1 MKKVVLLLLVL
12 SIFSVAKPV
21 KHSSQ
26 KKQAKVETVETAASE
41 DAAESASAADSS
53 VNDEAPETG
62 SSAGGESLVDSTFTL
77 YIHPMNF
84 IAPYSHFW
92 GGFNVPNGVTDY
104 PALNLTFEW
113 KLFEKSSLVTMPHYV
128 RVDRSDD
135 GYKIYDIGLQESYR
149 WYGVGGR
156 WRYLEAGF
164 LFSHLHI
171 KSDKDGGFDGWLY
184 GFMINSGIKKILN
197 GGEGFLGKFALSL
210 DVGLGY
216 TWTTDFEAD
225 RDRAYFKMDKGF
237 VIDVN
242 CALGF
247 QI

>member
-1 MKKVVLLLLVL
+1 MKKVVFLLLVL
-12 SIFSVAKPV
+12 SLVSFAKPV

-26 KKQAKVETVETAASE
+26 KKQSTVEAVEPAQAETV
-41 DAAESASAADSS
+41 AESVSENETS
-53 VNDEAPETG
+53 VNDGALETAG
-62 SSAGGESLVDSTFTL
+62 SSENESLVDSIFTL

-104 PALNLTFEW
+104 PSLNLTFEW
-113 KLFEKSSLVTMPHYV
+113 KLFEKSSLVSMPHYV
-128 RVDRSDD
+128 RVDRSD
-135 GYKIYDIGLQESYR
+135 YKIYDIGLQESYR

-156 WRYLEAGF
+156 WRYLEAG
-164 LFSHLHI
+164 LLLSHLHV
-171 KSDKDGGFDGWLY
+171 KSDNDGRFDGWLY
-184 GFMINSGIKKILN
+184 GFMINGGVKKILN
-197 GGEGFLGKFALSL
+197 GGEGFWGRFALSV
-210 DVGLGY
+210 DVGIGY
-216 TWTTDFEAD
+216 VWTSDFEAE

-242 CALGF
+242 AAFGF

>member
-12 SIFSVAKPV
+12 SLVSFAKPV

-26 KKQAKVETVETAASE
+26 KKQSTVEAVEPAQAETV
-41 DAAESASAADSS
+41 AESASANEAS
-53 VNDEAPETG
+53 VNDGALETAA
-62 SSAGGESLVDSTFTL
+62 SSENESLVDSTFTL

-104 PALNLTFEW
+104 PPLNLTLEW
-113 KLFEKSSLVTMPHYV
+113 TLFEKSSLVTMPHYV
-128 RVDRSDD
+128 RVDRSD
-135 GYKIYDIGLQESYR
+135 YKIYDIGLQESYR

-156 WRYLEAGF
+156 WRYLEAG
-164 LFSHLHI
+164 LLLSHLHV
-171 KSDKDGGFDGWLY
+171 KSDNEGRFDGWLY
-184 GFMINSGIKKILN
+184 GFMINGGVKKILN
-197 GGEGFLGKFALSL
+197 GGEGFWGRFALSV

-216 TWTTDFEAD
+216 VWTSDFEAE

-242 CALGF
+242 AAFGF

>member
-1 MKKVVLLLLVL
+1 MLLVL
-12 SIFSVAKPV
+12 SLVSFAKPV

-26 KKQAKVETVETAASE
+26 KKQSTVEAVEPAQAETV
-41 DAAESASAADSS
+41 AESVSENETS
-53 VNDEAPETG
+53 VNDGALETAG
-62 SSAGGESLVDSTFTL
+62 SSENESLVDSIFTL

-104 PALNLTFEW
+104 PSLNLTFEW

-128 RVDRSDD
+128 RVDRSD
-135 GYKIYDIGLQESYR
+135 YKIYDIGLQESYR

-156 WRYLEAGF
+156 WRYLEAG
-164 LFSHLHI
+164 LLLSHLHV
-171 KSDKDGGFDGWLY
+171 KSDNDGRFDGWLY
-184 GFMINSGIKKILN
+184 GFMINGGVKKILN
-197 GGEGFLGKFALSL
+197 GGEGFWGRFALSV
-210 DVGLGY
+210 DVGIGY
-216 TWTTDFEAD
+216 VWTSDFEAE

-242 CALGF
+242 AAFGF

>member
-1 MKKVVLLLLVL
+1 MKRVVLLLLVL
-12 SIFSVAKPV
+12 SLVSFAKPV

-26 KKQAKVETVETAASE
+26 KKQSTVEAVEPAQAETV
-41 DAAESASAADSS
+41 AESVSENETS
-53 VNDEAPETG
+53 VNDGALETAG
-62 SSAGGESLVDSTFTL
+62 SSENESLVDSIFTL

-104 PALNLTFEW
+104 PSLNLTFEW

-128 RVDRSDD
+128 RVDRSD
-135 GYKIYDIGLQESYR
+135 YKIYDIGLQESYR

-156 WRYLEAGF
+156 WRYLEAG
-164 LFSHLHI
+164 LLLSHLHV
-171 KSDKDGGFDGWLY
+171 KSDNDGRFDGWLY
-184 GFMINSGIKKILN
+184 GFMINGGVKKILN
-197 GGEGFLGKFALSL
+197 GGEGFWGRFALSV
-210 DVGLGY
+210 DVGIGY
-216 TWTTDFEAD
+216 VWTSDFEAE

-242 CALGF
+242 AAFGF

>member
-1 MKKVVLLLLVL
+1 MLLVL
-12 SIFSVAKPV
+12 SLVSFAKPV

-26 KKQAKVETVETAASE
+26 KKQSTVEAMEPAQAETV
-41 DAAESASAADSS
+41 AESVSENETS
-53 VNDEAPETG
+53 VNDGALETAG
-62 SSAGGESLVDSTFTL
+62 SSENESLVDSIFTL

-104 PALNLTFEW
+104 PSLNLTFEW
-113 KLFEKSSLVTMPHYV
+113 KLFEKSSLVSMPHYV
-128 RVDRSDD
+128 RVDRSD
-135 GYKIYDIGLQESYR
+135 YKIYDIGLQESYR

-156 WRYLEAGF
+156 WRYLEAG
-164 LFSHLHI
+164 LLLSHLHV
-171 KSDKDGGFDGWLY
+171 KSDNDGRFDGWLY
-184 GFMINSGIKKILN
+184 GFMINGGVKKILN
-197 GGEGFLGKFALSL
+197 GGEGFWGRFALSV
-210 DVGLGY
+210 DVGIGY
-216 TWTTDFEAD
+216 VWTSDFEAE

-242 CALGF
+242 AAFGF

>member
-1 MKKVVLLLLVL
+1 MLLVL
-12 SIFSVAKPV
+12 SLVSFAKPV

-26 KKQAKVETVETAASE
+26 KKQSTVEAVEPAQAETV
-41 DAAESASAADSS
+41 AESVSENETS
-53 VNDEAPETG
+53 VNDGALETAG
-62 SSAGGESLVDSTFTL
+62 SSENESLVDSIFTL

-104 PALNLTFEW
+104 PSLNLTFEW
-113 KLFEKSSLVTMPHYV
+113 KLFEKSSLVSMPHYV
-128 RVDRSDD
+128 RVDRSD
-135 GYKIYDIGLQESYR
+135 YKIYDIGLQESYR

-156 WRYLEAGF
+156 WRYLEAG
-164 LFSHLHI
+164 LLLSHLHV
-171 KSDKDGGFDGWLY
+171 KSDNDGRFDGWLY
-184 GFMINSGIKKILN
+184 GFMINGGVKKILN
-197 GGEGFLGKFALSL
+197 GGEGFWGRFALSV
-210 DVGLGY
+210 DVGIGY
-216 TWTTDFEAD
+216 VWTSDFEAE

-242 CALGF
+242 AAFGF

>member
-12 SIFSVAKPV
+12 SLVSFAKPV

-26 KKQAKVETVETAASE
+26 KKQSTAEAVEPAPAETV
-41 DAAESASAADSS
+41 AESASSNEAS
-53 VNDEAPETG
+53 VNEGTSETKG
-62 SSAGGESLVDSTFTL
+62 AAENGSLVDSTFTL

-92 GGFNVPNGVTDY
+92 GGFDIPNGVTDY
-104 PALNLTFEW
+104 PSLNLTFEW

-128 RVDRSDD
+128 VVDRSDD

-156 WRYLEAGF
+156 WRYLEAG
-164 LFSHLHI
+164 LLLSHLHV
-171 KSDKDGGFDGWLY
+171 KSDNDGRFDGWLY
-184 GFMINSGIKKILN
+184 GFMINGGVKKILN
-197 GGEGFLGKFALSL
+197 GGDGFLGRFALSV
-210 DVGLGY
+210 DVGIGY
-216 TWTTDFEAD
+216 MWTSDFEAE

-242 CALGF
+242 AAFGF

>member
-12 SIFSVAKPV
+12 SLVSFAKPV

-26 KKQAKVETVETAASE
+26 KKQSTVEAVEPAQAETV
-41 DAAESASAADSS
+41 AESVSENETS
-53 VNDEAPETG
+53 VNDGALETAG
-62 SSAGGESLVDSTFTL
+62 SSENESLVDSIFTL

-104 PALNLTFEW
+104 PSLNLTFEW

-128 RVDRSDD
+128 RVDRSD
-135 GYKIYDIGLQESYR
+135 YKIYDIGLQESYR

-156 WRYLEAGF
+156 WRYLEAG
-164 LFSHLHI
+164 LLLSHLHV
-171 KSDKDGGFDGWLY
+171 KSDNDGRFDGWLY
-184 GFMINSGIKKILN
+184 GFMINGGVKKILN
-197 GGEGFLGKFALSL
+197 GGEGFWGRFALSV
-210 DVGLGY
+210 DVGIGY
-216 TWTTDFEAD
+216 VWTSDFEAE

-242 CALGF
+242 AAFGF

>member
-1 MKKVVLLLLVL
+1 MKRVVLLLLVL
-12 SIFSVAKPV
+12 SLVSFAKPV

-26 KKQAKVETVETAASE
+26 KKQSTVEAMEPAQAETV
-41 DAAESASAADSS
+41 AESVSENETS
-53 VNDEAPETG
+53 VNDGALETAG
-62 SSAGGESLVDSTFTL
+62 SSENESLVDSIFTL

-104 PALNLTFEW
+104 PSLNLTFEW
-113 KLFEKSSLVTMPHYV
+113 KLFEKSSLVSMPHYV
-128 RVDRSDD
+128 RVDRSD
-135 GYKIYDIGLQESYR
+135 YKIYDIGLQESYR

-156 WRYLEAGF
+156 WRYLEAG
-164 LFSHLHI
+164 LLLSHLHV
-171 KSDKDGGFDGWLY
+171 KSDNDGRFDGWLY
-184 GFMINSGIKKILN
+184 GFMINGGVKKILN
-197 GGEGFLGKFALSL
+197 GGEGFWGRFALSV
-210 DVGLGY
+210 DVGIGY
-216 TWTTDFEAD
+216 VWTSDFEAE

-242 CALGF
+242 AAFGF

>member
-12 SIFSVAKPV
+12 SLVSFAKPV

-26 KKQAKVETVETAASE
+26 KKQSTAEAVEPAPAETV
-41 DAAESASAADSS
+41 AESVSENETS
-53 VNDEAPETG
+53 VNDGALETAG
-62 SSAGGESLVDSTFTL
+62 SSENESLVDSIFTL

-104 PALNLTFEW
+104 PSLNLTFEW

-128 RVDRSDD
+128 RVDRSD
-135 GYKIYDIGLQESYR
+135 YKIYDIGLQESYR

-156 WRYLEAGF
+156 WRYLEAG
-164 LFSHLHI
+164 LLLSHLHV
-171 KSDKDGGFDGWLY
+171 KSDNDGRFDGWLY
-184 GFMINSGIKKILN
+184 GFMINGGVKKILN
-197 GGEGFLGKFALSL
+197 GGEGFWGRFALSV
-210 DVGLGY
+210 DVGIGY
-216 TWTTDFEAD
+216 VWTSDFEAE

-242 CALGF
+242 AAFGF

>member
-1 MKKVVLLLLVL
+1 MKKVVFLLLVL
-12 SIFSVAKPV
+12 SLVSFAKPV

-26 KKQAKVETVETAASE
+26 KKQSTVEAVEPAQTETV
-41 DAAESASAADSS
+41 AESASKNETP
-53 VNDEAPETG
+53 VNENASETKG
-62 SSAGGESLVDSTFTL
+62 NAENESLVDSTFTL

-104 PALNLTFEW
+104 PSLNLTFEW
-113 KLFEKSSLVTMPHYV
+113 KLFEKSSLITMPHYV

-156 WRYLEAGF
+156 WRYLEVGF
-164 LFSHLHI
+164 LLSHLHV
-171 KSDKDGGFDGWLY
+171 KSDKDGRFDGWLY
-184 GFMINSGIKKILN
+184 GFMINGGVKKILN
-197 GGEGFLGKFALSL
+197 GGEGFLGKFALSV
-210 DVGLGY
+210 DVGVGY
-216 TWTTDFEAD
+216 AGTSDFEAE

>member
-1 MKKVVLLLLVL
+1 MKRVVLLLLVL

-21 KHSSQ
+21 KHTSQ
-26 KKQAKVETVETAASE
+26 KKQTKVETVESASSE
-41 DAAESASAADSS
+41 DAVESASAAESS
-53 VNDEAPETG
+53 VNTGASETG
-62 SSAGGESLVDSTFTL
+62 SSAGDDALVDSTFTL

-92 GGFNVPNGVTDY
+92 GGFYVPNGLTDY
-104 PALNLTFEW
+104 PSLNLTLEW

-128 RVDRSDD
+128 RVDRSSD

-156 WRYLEAGF
+156 WRYLEAG
-164 LFSHLHI
+164 LLLSHLHV
-171 KSDKDGGFDGWLY
+171 KSDNDGRFDGWLY
-184 GFMINSGIKKILN
+184 GFMLNGGVKKILN
-197 GGEGFLGKFALSL
+197 GGEGFLGRFALSV
-210 DVGLGY
+210 DVGIGY
-216 TWTTDFEAD
+216 MWTSDFEAE

-242 CALGF
+242 AAFGF

>member
-1 MKKVVLLLLVL
+1 MKRVVLLLLVL
-12 SIFSVAKPV
+12 SLVSFAKPV

-26 KKQAKVETVETAASE
+26 KKQSTVEAVEPAQAETV
-41 DAAESASAADSS
+41 AESVSENETS
-53 VNDEAPETG
+53 VNDGALETAG
-62 SSAGGESLVDSTFTL
+62 SSENESLVDSIFTL

-104 PALNLTFEW
+104 PSLNLTFEW

-128 RVDRSDD
+128 VVDRSDD

-156 WRYLEAGF
+156 WRYLEVG
-164 LFSHLHI
+164 LLLSHLHV
-171 KSDKDGGFDGWLY
+171 KSDKEGRFDGWLY
-184 GFMINSGIKKILN
+184 GFMINGGVKKILN
-197 GGEGFLGKFALSL
+197 GGEGFLGRFALSV

-216 TWTTDFEAD
+216 AGTSDFEAE

-242 CALGF
+242 VAFGF

>member
-12 SIFSVAKPV
+12 SLVSFAKPV

-26 KKQAKVETVETAASE
+26 KKQSTVEAMEPAQAETV
-41 DAAESASAADSS
+41 AESVSENETS
-53 VNDEAPETG
+53 VNDGALETAG
-62 SSAGGESLVDSTFTL
+62 SSENESLVDSIFTL

-104 PALNLTFEW
+104 PSLNLTFEW

-128 RVDRSDD
+128 RVDRSD
-135 GYKIYDIGLQESYR
+135 YKICDIGLQESYR

-156 WRYLEAGF
+156 WRYLEAG
-164 LFSHLHI
+164 LLLSHLHV
-171 KSDKDGGFDGWLY
+171 KSDNDGRFDGWLY
-184 GFMINSGIKKILN
+184 GFMINGGVKKILN
-197 GGEGFLGKFALSL
+197 GGEGFWGRFALSV
-210 DVGLGY
+210 DVGIGY
-216 TWTTDFEAD
+216 VWTSDFEAE

-242 CALGF
+242 AAFGF

>member
-1 MKKVVLLLLVL
+1 MKKVVFLLLVL
-12 SIFSVAKPV
+12 SLVSFAKPV

-26 KKQAKVETVETAASE
+26 KKQSTVEAVEPAQTETV
-41 DAAESASAADSS
+41 AESASKNETP
-53 VNDEAPETG
+53 VNENASETKG
-62 SSAGGESLVDSTFTL
+62 NAENESLVDSTFTL
-77 YIHPMNF
+77 YSHPMNF

-104 PALNLTFEW
+104 PSLNLTFEW
-113 KLFEKSSLVTMPHYV
+113 KLFEKSSLITMPHYV

-156 WRYLEAGF
+156 WRYLEVGF
-164 LFSHLHI
+164 LLSHLHV
-171 KSDKDGGFDGWLY
+171 KSDKDGRFDGWLY
-184 GFMINSGIKKILN
+184 GFMINGGVKKILN
-197 GGEGFLGKFALSL
+197 GGEGFLGKFALSV
-210 DVGLGY
+210 DVGVGY
-216 TWTTDFEAD
+216 AGTSDFEAE